1 MDLGTAHPILD
12 TAHNAFISMDERGRI
27 TYWNPRAAEIFGY
40 SREEA
45 VGRELAD
52 TIIPPEYRDAHWEG
66 LRRFLAEG
74 VGPVLGNRLTL
85 TALRRDGAEFPI
97 EITISALREADGWSF
112 HAFVQDISERVAV
125 ERERDE
131 LLARVEALART
142 DALTG
147 LPNRRAWDEEL
158 RREVARASRG
168 DHTLTVALLDL
179 DHFKAYNDTYGHQ
192 AGDTLLRD
200 LGAAWRTML
209 RVTDLVARYGG
220 EEFAVLLPDCSPGD
234 GRKLLRR
241 MCAAMPDEQTF
252 SAGVASWDGKETVE
266 SLVQRADGALYEA
279 KDAGRNR
286 FIEATP
292 AP

>member
-1 MDLGTAHPILD
+1 MGLDSAHPILD
-12 TAHNAFISMDERGRI
+12 TAHNAFISMDPGGRI
-27 TYWNPRAAEIFGY
+27 SYWNPRAAEIFGY

-45 VGRELAD
+45 VGRVLAD
-52 TIIPPEYRDAHWEG
+52 TIIPPEHRDAHWNG
-66 LRRFLAEG
+66 LHRFLADG

-85 TALRRDGAEFPI
+85 TALRRDGTEFPI
-97 EITISALREADGWSF
+97 EITISALCEGDAWSF

-158 RREVARASRG
+158 RREAARASRG
-168 DHTLTVALLDL
+168 EHGLTVALVDL

-192 AGDTLLRD
+192 AGDALLSD

-209 RVTDLVARYGG
+209 RVTDVVARYGG
-220 EEFAVLLPDCSPGD
+220 EEFAVLLPDCSLEHA
-234 GRKLLRR
+234 RQLLQR
-241 MCAAMPDEQTF
+241 MCLPMPSGQTF
-252 SAGVASWDGKETVE
+252 SAGLASWDQKESVE
-266 SLVQRADGALYEA
+266 SLVHRADGALYEA
-279 KDAGRNR
+279 KAAGRNR
-286 FIEATP
+286 FIEA
-292 AP
+292 